1 MQTIYTNKELA
12 LQRAKESMGKSFGDI
27 NQIIIDRGGKDGL
40 SNTKGGLGN
49 ILQEGWFNIPAN
61 SFAEADLEEAGL
73 EIKVTGYKPDVRNGG
88 FKAKERLV
96 CNIINYETENLDDFY
111 QSSFWQ
117 KNKSILLFAY
127 QYQIGVHRSEYTI
140 VDAQLI
146 DLSSPEFAD
155 DLQVIQDD
163 WRIITDKIPQGRA
176 HQLSESDT
184 RFLGACTKGAN
195 SSSLRKQLYSTEW
208 AMQRAYSLKIQY
220 LSVILKQRFELSD
233 ASLAI

>member
-1 MQTIYTNKELA
+1 MTQDK
-12 LQRAKESMGKSFGDI
+12 
-27 NQIIIDRGGKDGL
+27 L
-40 SNTKGGLGN
+40 SPKYSGR
-49 ILQEGWFNIPAN
+49 F
-61 SFAEADLEEAGL
+61 
-73 EIKVTGYKPDVRNGG
+73 
-88 FKAKERLV
+88 
-96 CNIINYETENLDDFY
+96 
-111 QSSFWQ
+111 
-117 KNKSILLFAY
+117 KSILLFAY

-163 WRIITDKIPQGRA
+163 WRIITDKIRQGRA

-184 RFLGACTKGAN
+184 RFLGACTQGAY
-195 SSSLRKQLYSTEW
+195 SSSLREQLYSTEW

>member
-117 KNKSILLFAY
+117 KNKSILLSLYAILCKLPSSQMAAQAVIKVYRKPIHGQSPILNRHRPFLRRIHHR
-127 QYQIGVHRSEYTI
+127 QINHLTS
-140 VDAQLI
+140 
-146 DLSSPEFAD
+146 
-155 DLQVIQDD
+155 
-163 WRIITDKIPQGRA
+163 RII
-176 HQLSESDT
+176 
-184 RFLGACTKGAN
+184 
-195 SSSLRKQLYSTEW
+195 
-208 AMQRAYSLKIQY
+208 
-220 LSVILKQRFELSD
+220 
-233 ASLAI
+233 